1 MSTPPRSCGKSSSSW
16 STRAPTTW
24 WSTSRRSIS
33 STRQGLG
40 CWLAGSSGCATTTA
54 PSNWSARRTR
64 SSRFSGSPDSPRC
77 SRSTTPSMTR
87 SRDRVVTTNP
97 VDETPVSGDWVG
109 DDAVG
114 KATVR
119 LAFPPQARLLGTI
132 RLVAGI
138 DEEGIEDL
146 KVAVSETCA
155 VAVADLARAG
165 LSSPIEL
172 DLIEDGERFGV
183 EIRDRAPV
191 DGRKLGGFDMD
202 DLDDRQFGLALVGAL
217 VDDLDSAPLEDGG
230 HRTSFWVRGP
240 AGTAE

>member
-1 MSTPPRSCGKSSSSW
+1 M
-16 STRAPTTW
+16 
-24 WSTSRRSIS
+24 TS
-33 STRQGLG
+33 
-40 CWLAGSSGCATTTA
+40 
-54 PSNWSARRTR
+54 
-64 SSRFSGSPDSPRC
+64 
-77 SRSTTPSMTR
+77 
-87 SRDRVVTTNP
+87 NP

-132 RLVAGI
+132 RLVVGIVARKAGI

-146 KVAVSETCA
+146 KVAISETCT

-172 DLIEDGERFGV
+172 DLIEDRERFGV

-217 VDDLDSAPLEDGG
+217 VDDLDSAPLEGGG

-240 AGTAE
+240 VGTAD

>member
-114 KATVR
+114 K
-119 LAFPPQARLLGTI
+119 
-132 RLVAGI
+132 
-138 DEEGIEDL
+138 
-146 KVAVSETCA
+146 VAVSETCA